1 VNVQRCIDY
10 QVLSLTKYPKGNR
23 NIWDSIPKIITG
35 ADHAS
40 TDGSAPDPHV
50 SRSGIAGSDAS
61 SAAAAVVP
69 VAVQF
74 SA

>member
-1 VNVQRCIDY
+1 LHCRPSII
-10 QVLSLTKYPKGNR
+10 LTKYPKWNR

-35 ADHAS
+35 ADDAS
-40 TDGSAPDPHV
+40 TNGSAPDPHV

-61 SAAAAVVP
+61 AAAAVVA